1 MKLVG
6 TPFGNVTSL
15 GNRKEIMKRRNV
27 FEIVRKVGSQV
38 AYMIHMNFNLKK
50 KVGLF

>member
-15 GNRKEIMKRRNV
+15 GNRKEIMKRRND
-27 FEIVRKVGSQV
+27 FEIERKAGSQA

-50 KVGLF
+50 EVGLF